1 MLFGLASAQTP
12 AAAFSGT
19 PTTGQAPLTVKFT
32 DQSTGSPHW
41 LGMVFQRRDVH
52 SALDSGERECRGV
65 GKIHAQQRR
74 DAGWQHRPDGW
85 LGQRRQ
91 SIGE

>member
-32 DQSTGSPHW
+32 DQSTGSPH
-41 LGMVFQRRDVH
+41 
-52 SALDSGERECRGV
+52 
-65 GKIHAQQRR
+65 
-74 DAGWQHRPDGW
+74 
-85 LGQRRQ
+85 
-91 SIGE
+91 